1 MYWWWG
7 QVRKCKQVLD
17 VAINTMRSGFGG
29 VYAIYKFRKLG
40 LNVKAFEAGSD
51 FGGVWYWNRYPGARV
66 DSEFPFYQLS
76 IPEVYRKWDYGL
88 RFPDH
93 KEIRQHFAHID
104 KTLGLRKDVQ
114 FDARVNSAEW
124 SEEAGKWTVKT
135 EAGHVATC
143 KYLFLATGLL
153 HRKHTPDFPGLDS
166 FKGAVH
172 HSGFW
177 PEDLS
182 VKGKKV
188 AVIGAGATSVQI
200 VQEVAKE
207 AEQLTMLMRRPSYC
221 IPMQQRK
228 ISKEEQAQLK
238 SFYPN
243 LFKASRASRTGFPS
257 SRGGCNVFDVTADE
271 REQLWEELWQRGGFN
286 FLFAFDD
293 TAMDKKA
300 NRAAYDFWAKKVR
313 ARMSNP
319 AKRDL
324 MAPLEPPYLFG
335 TKRSPL
341 EADYYE
347 CLDQDNV
354 EIVNLNERPLQRFN
368 EKGMVME
375 DGKQVDLDIVI
386 LATGFDSFSGS

>member
-1 MYWWWG
+1 M
-7 QVRKCKQVLD
+7 
-17 VAINTMRSGFGG
+17 
-29 VYAIYKFRKLG
+29 
-40 LNVKAFEAGSD
+40 
-51 FGGVWYWNRYPGARV
+51 
-66 DSEFPFYQLS
+66 
-76 IPEVYRKWDYGL
+76 
-88 RFPDH
+88 
-93 KEIRQHFAHID
+93 HFAHID

-124 SEEAGKWTVKT
+124 NEQKGRWTVKT
-135 EAGHVATC
+135 EAGHIATC
-143 KYLFLATGLL
+143 KYRFLATGLL

-182 VKGKKV
+182 VKAKRV
-188 AVIGAGATSVQI
+188 AVVGAGATSVQI
-200 VQEVAKE
+200 VQEIAKE
-207 AEQLTMLMRRPSYC
+207 AEQLTMFMRRPSYC

-243 LFKASRASRTGFPS
+243 LFRAGRASRTGLPYN
-257 SRGGCNVFDVTADE
+257 RGGCKVFEVNENE

-293 TAMDKKA
+293 TALDKKA

-319 AKRDL
+319 VKRDL

-354 EIVNLNERPLQRFN
+354 EIVNLNERPLRSFN

-375 DGKQVDLDIVI
+375 DEKQLDFDIVI
-386 LATGFDSFSGS
+386 FATGFDSFSGS